1 MLVGRSLT
9 PAAWYTSGLLMWRA
23 SMRRPLGWLK
33 MRKHATGK
41 VRTRTSNKADT
52 NQNERRERTKCGQPP
67 SANSTALD
75 ELPRKMRALCT
86 KGMRGRVHESLNE
99 SHERK

>member
-1 MLVGRSLT
+1 
-9 PAAWYTSGLLMWRA
+9 
-23 SMRRPLGWLK
+23 

-41 VRTRTSNKADT
+41 PRKRTSNRADT
-52 NQNERRERTKCGQPP
+52 NQNERRERTKSGQSL

-75 ELPRKMRALCT
+75 EPLRKMGALGT
-86 KGMRGRVHESLNE
+86 KVKRETIHESLNE

>member
-9 PAAWYTSGLLMWRA
+9 PAALYTSGLMMWLA
-23 SMRRPLGWLK
+23 PMRKSSGWLK
-33 MRKHATGK
+33 MRKYATGK
-41 VRTRTSNKADT
+41 PRKRTSNKADT
-52 NQNERRERTKCGQPP
+52 NQNERRERTKSGQPP

-75 ELPRKMRALCT
+75 EPVRKMRALGT
-86 KGMRGRVHESLNE
+86 KGKRGRVHESLNE

>member
-1 MLVGRSLT
+1 
-9 PAAWYTSGLLMWRA
+9 
-23 SMRRPLGWLK
+23 

-41 VRTRTSNKADT
+41 VRTRTTNKADG
-52 NQNERRERTKCGQPP
+52 ERTKSGQPP

-75 ELPRKMRALCT
+75 ELPRKMRALGT
-86 KGMRGRVHESLNE
+86 KGKRGRVHESLNE